1 MIKSIAFTELFKI
14 HKFCRPALIRTF
26 SDNNSDQPH
35 PIKRTFKLL
44 GNDMKKVKK
53 FFTPLFEKK
62 HEDVEANV
70 EPSNRMGDNEFQ
82 THCDILI
89 IGGGGVGSAAAY
101 WLKKKARQ
109 GLNVVVIEKDFS
121 HFNTRNC
128 LTLPTGCLH
137 QQFLLPEN
145 IEMSLYGAEFMRN
158 AKEELGVDVRFDP
171 HGHLTLASAE
181 NAETLK
187 TMSKIQNEFGAR
199 TEILTPD
206 RLKVK
211 FPWLNIE
218 DVAIGCQ
225 GLEKHGWFDSANLLL
240 GLRSKAMEYGA
251 HFIQSELIDFKFQ
264 NQPDVVIE
272 GGSTTSTYNALEK
285 AIVKMPNG
293 ETRSIKFSICV
304 LAAGTSSE
312 KIAKLAKIGTSSGIL
327 KIPLPI
333 TQRSNYAYMFNSDD
347 INTLGIGTPCVV
359 DLNGVYFRRDGLTG
373 NYITG
378 FSAPTNAENGPS
390 ENSFE
395 TNVLPYLMRRMKMSK
410 KPKVIDA
417 WEYSYEYNV
426 FDENGIIGPHAYYN
440 NLYIAS
446 GFSGFGLQQS
456 PAVGRAISE
465 LVIDAQF
472 RTIDLSRLG
481 FDRIIVDRPMF
492 EHAFI

>member
-14 HKFCRPALIRTF
+14 NKFCRPALIRTF

-44 GNDMKKVKK
+44 GNDMKKVKQ

-70 EPSNRMGDNEFQ
+70 EPSNRMDDNEFQ

-121 HFNTRNC
+121 HLNTRNW
-128 LTLPTGCLH
+128 LTLPTGGLH

-171 HGHLTLASAE
+171 HGYLTLASAE

-187 TMSKIQNEFGAR
+187 MMSKIQNEFGAR
-199 TEILTPD
+199 TEILTPE

-225 GLEKHGWFDSANLLL
+225 GLEKHGWFDSSNLLL

-347 INTLGIGTPCVV
+347 VNTSGIGTPCVV

-378 FSAPTNAENGPS
+378 FSVPTNAENEPS
-390 ENSFE
+390 ENNFE

-446 GFSGFGLQQS
+446 GFSGYGLQQS

-465 LVIDAQF
+465 LIIDAQF

>member
-1 MIKSIAFTELFKI
+1 MKSMTFIQLLKI
-14 HKFCRPALIRTF
+14 NKFCRPALIRPF

-35 PIKRTFKLL
+35 PIKRTLKLL
-44 GNDMKKVKK
+44 RNDMRKVKT
-53 FFTPLFEKK
+53 FFTPFFEKR
-62 HEDVEANV
+62 HEDVEKNV
-70 EPSNRMGDNEFQ
+70 ESSNRMDDKEFQ
-82 THCDILI
+82 THCDVLI

-109 GLNVVVIEKDFS
+109 GLNVVVIEKDFA
-121 HFNTRNC
+121 HLNTRNC
-128 LTLPTGCLH
+128 LTLPMGGLR

-145 IEMSLYGAEFMRN
+145 IEMALYGAEFMRN
-158 AKEELGVDVRFDP
+158 AKEELGVDIKFDP
-171 HGHLTLASAE
+171 HGFLTLASAE

-187 TMSKIQNEFGAR
+187 TMSKIQNEFGAH
-199 TEILTPD
+199 TEILTPE

-211 FPWLNIE
+211 FPWLNLE

-272 GGSTTSTYNALEK
+272 GESTTSTYNALQK

-293 ETRSIKFSICV
+293 EIRSIKFSICV

-327 KIPLPI
+327 QIPLPI
-333 TQRSNYAYMFNSDD
+333 IQRNNYAYMFNSDD
-347 INTLGIGTPCVV
+347 INASGLGTPCVV
-359 DLNGVYFRRDGLTG
+359 DLNGLYFRRDGLTG

-378 FSAPTNAENGPS
+378 FSTSTDTKNGLS
-390 ENSFE
+390 ENNFE
-395 TNVLPYLMRRMKMSK
+395 TKVLPSLMQRMKMLK

-446 GFSGFGLQQS
+446 GFSGLGLQQS

-465 LVIDAQF
+465 LIIDAQF
-472 RTIDLSRLG
+472 RTIDLSRLA
-481 FDRIIVDRPMF
+481 FDRIIVDRPIF
-492 EHAFI
+492 EHAFM

>member
-1 MIKSIAFTELFKI
+1 MIKTIAFTELFKI
-14 HKFCRPALIRTF
+14 NKFCRPALIRTF

-44 GNDMKKVKK
+44 GNDMKKVKQ

-62 HEDVEANV
+62 LEDVEANV
-70 EPSNRMGDNEFQ
+70 EPSTRMDDNEFQ

-121 HFNTRNC
+121 HLNTRNC
-128 LTLPTGCLH
+128 LTLPTGGLH

-171 HGHLTLASAE
+171 HGYLTLASAE

-199 TEILTPD
+199 TEILTPE

-225 GLEKHGWFDSANLLL
+225 GLEKHGWFDSSSLLL

-333 TQRSNYAYMFNSDD
+333 TQRNNYAYMFNSDD
-347 INTLGIGTPCVV
+347 INTPGIGTPCVV
-359 DLNGVYFRRDGLTG
+359 DLSGVYFRRDGLTG
-373 NYITG
+373 NYVTG
-378 FSAPTNAENGPS
+378 FSAFTNAENGPS
-390 ENSFE
+390 ENNFE
-395 TNVLPYLMRRMKMSK
+395 NNILPYLMRRMKMSK

-446 GFSGFGLQQS
+446 GFSGYGLQQS

-465 LVIDAQF
+465 LIIDAQF

>member
-1 MIKSIAFTELFKI
+1 MIKTIAFAELFKI
-14 HKFCRPALIRTF
+14 NKFCRPALIRNF

-44 GNDMKKVKK
+44 GSDMKKVKQ

-62 HEDVEANV
+62 LKDVEANV
-70 EPSNRMGDNEFQ
+70 EPSNRRDDNEFQ
-82 THCDILI
+82 THCDVLI

-121 HFNTRNC
+121 HLYTRHY
-128 LTLPTGCLH
+128 LTLPTGGLH

-171 HGHLTLASAE
+171 HGYLTLASAE

-199 TEILTPD
+199 TEILTPE
-206 RLKVK
+206 RLRGK

-240 GLRSKAMEYGA
+240 GLRNKAMEYGA

-285 AIVKMPNG
+285 AIVKMPND

-333 TQRSNYAYMFNSDD
+333 TQRSNYGYMFYSDD
-347 INTLGIGTPCVV
+347 INTSGIGTPCVV

-390 ENSFE
+390 ENNFE
-395 TNVLPYLMRRMKMSK
+395 TNVLPNLMRRMKMSK

-465 LVIDAQF
+465 LIIDAQF

-481 FDRIIVDRPMF
+481 FDRIIVDRPVF